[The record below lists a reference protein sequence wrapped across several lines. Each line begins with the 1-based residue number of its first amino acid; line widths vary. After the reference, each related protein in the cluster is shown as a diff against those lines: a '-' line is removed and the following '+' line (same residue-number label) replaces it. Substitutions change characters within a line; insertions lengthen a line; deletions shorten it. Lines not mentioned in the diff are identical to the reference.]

1 MASFDV
7 METQSGRRGDVMKIL
22 WKLIVTVGSAA
33 LAYGLTGAL
42 DQAEPWRLTMS
53 AFTAGVVLIVVVM
66 ADVAER
72 TRAASALVA
81 SASSANTLLTLAEG
95 TLGGDSLT
103 HLIEAAARIDRRQP
117 GQLRFADRQVQRLTG
132 LLEGLSAGRAEH
144 RGDLDWRAG
153 LIESALAEVDVA
165 GMVSTSLVPEEDL
178 DGALQAIKRGV
189 RIRRVFLISTREPG
203 GDEEALLRPYRKVGV
218 DIRVLR
224 SDDFDFLLDGTLTE
238 FAVFDGQL
246 SYEVR
251 QPAGLDATL
260 PPVAVVADEE
270 RVAARQ
276 RRFDEI
282 WEAAERV

>member
-1 MASFDV
+1 MATFDV
-7 METQSGRRGDVMKIL
+7 METRIGPPGGGMKIL
-22 WKLIVTVGSAA
+22 WKLTVTAA
-33 LAYGLTGAL
+33 SGVLAYWLTDAL
-42 DQAEPWRLTMS
+42 DQARPWRLTMS
-53 AFTAGVVLIVVVM
+53 VFAAGVVLIVVVM

-81 SASSANTLLTLAEG
+81 SASSATTLLTLAEG

-103 HLIEAAARIDRRQP
+103 HLIEAAAHIDRRQP
-117 GQLRFADRQVQRLTG
+117 GQLRFADRQVRRLTG

-153 LIESALAEVDVA
+153 LLESALASVDVA
-165 GMVSTSLVPEEDL
+165 GMVSTGLAPEEDL

-189 RIRRVFLISTREPG
+189 RIRRVFLISTRQPG
-203 GDEEALLRPYRKVGV
+203 GDEEALLRPYRRVGV
-218 DIRVLR
+218 EVRVLR

-251 QPAGLDATL
+251 QPAGLDVGL

-270 RVAARQ
+270 RVALRQ
-276 RRFDEI
+276 RRFEEI
-282 WEAAERV
+282 WEAAERL